1 MAIELIP
8 LAIASAFWPLLLAVV
23 IISLRTAH
31 PPRLLVSFLAGGLL
45 TTMTVGLIIIYAL
58 EHSSLVSRSRSTT
71 DPAVDLAA
79 GAIALVAGLL
89 LARRADPKP
98 DRADGAGVAAKP
110 PGRIDRM
117 LSRGAA
123 LAFLA
128 GVVLNIV
135 PGVLPFV
142 ALKDIAELDYSVP
155 ATVLILLGF
164 YVIMFAFIEV
174 PLVAYLVA
182 PARTAIETARFNAWL
197 DRNWRRLAAY
207 ALVVLGV
214 YLLVRGAV
222 ALIAN

>member
-71 DPAVDLAA
+71 DAAVDLAA
-79 GAIALVAGLL
+79 GAIALAAGLL
-89 LARRADPKP
+89 LARRADPNP
-98 DRADGAGVAAKP
+98 DRVGGAEDVR

-117 LSRGAA
+117 LSRGAP

-155 ATVLILLGF
+155 ATVLTLLGF

>member
-79 GAIALVAGLL
+79 GAIALAAGLL
-89 LARRADPKP
+89 LARRADPNP
-98 DRADGAGVAAKP
+98 DRVRGAEDVR

-117 LSRGAA
+117 LSRGAP

-155 ATVLILLGF
+155 ATVLTLLGF

>member
-1 MAIELIP
+1 
-8 LAIASAFWPLLLAVV
+8 
-23 IISLRTAH
+23 
-31 PPRLLVSFLAGGLL
+31 
-45 TTMTVGLIIIYAL
+45 MTVGLIIIYAL

-79 GAIALVAGLL
+79 GAIALAAGLL

-98 DRADGAGVAAKP
+98 DRAGGAGVAAKP

-197 DRNWRRLAAY
+197 DRNWRRLGAY

>member
-1 MAIELIP
+1 M
-8 LAIASAFWPLLLAVV
+8 
-23 IISLRTAH
+23 R
-31 PPRLLVSFLAGGLL
+31 
-45 TTMTVGLIIIYAL
+45 
-58 EHSSLVSRSRSTT
+58 
-71 DPAVDLAA
+71 
-79 GAIALVAGLL
+79 
-89 LARRADPKP
+89 
-98 DRADGAGVAAKP
+98 

-117 LSRGAA
+117 LSRGAP

-155 ATVLILLGF
+155 ATVLTLLGF